1 MSVNVNNT
9 SVNIFNFNSNGVNP
23 NVLDN
28 LDKTAFQGVDDILSN
43 IFKDFS
49 QLFDK
54 VGSQFNGNQNI
65 RAGDGGC
72 VRPPQIEDGS
82 QPQGSLKSDGNAIT
96 TAGGYKIESTGK
108 FDWKITGPD
117 GKVTVVEGDPHVKE
131 GDGGKWDFKRNSSF
145 ILGDGTKVNVTT
157 TPYGNGATV
166 TQGLEIISGNERAT
180 ISGID
185 KGKGVTSQI
194 TQDGYAHANDF
205 GGNDVFVMGKETDDW
220 SFQGKEIV
228 GSNNGGDSFK
238 LGNDLAAGN
247 TPIKNPNTNGNDFV
261 KLLSNFVNELMGN
274 WNQNLRPNNLG
285 TSPYNTGLFNDK
297 GSSTNTGVTNNN
309 TNNTNGLWSGNRN
322 DIRYDRPHHQREMRQ
337 AFRLFGE
344 MFRVMGQLAKLSD
357 QMSSFRNRG
366 TMYA

>member
-9 SVNIFNFNSNGVNP
+9 SVVFNFNSNGVNS
-23 NVLDN
+23 NVLDS
-28 LDKTAFQGVDDILSN
+28 LDKAAFQGVDDILSN

-54 VGSQFNGNQNI
+54 VGNQFNGNQNF
-65 RAGDGGC
+65 RSGDGGC
-72 VRPPQIEDGS
+72 VHPPQIEDGS

-96 TAGGYKIESTGK
+96 TAGGYKIESTDK
-108 FDWKITGPD
+108 FNWKITGPD
-117 GKVTVVEGDPHVKE
+117 GKVTDVQGDPHVIE
-131 GDGGKWDFKRNSSF
+131 GDGGRWDFKRNSTF
-145 ILGDGTKVNVTT
+145 MLGDGTKINVTT

-247 TPIKNPNTNGNDFV
+247 TPINNNNNNDFV
-261 KLLSNFVNELMGN
+261 QLLHNFVNDLMGG
-274 WNQNLRPNNLG
+274 WNQNLRPNNFG
-285 TSPYNTGLFNDK
+285 SNPYNTGLFSNRENQNNS
-297 GSSTNTGVTNNN
+297 GRTNN
-309 TNNTNGLWSGNRN
+309 TNNLWSGNRN
-322 DIRYDRPHHQREMRQ
+322 GVRYDRPHHQRQMRQ

-344 MFRVMGQLAKLSD
+344 MFSVMARLAKLSD